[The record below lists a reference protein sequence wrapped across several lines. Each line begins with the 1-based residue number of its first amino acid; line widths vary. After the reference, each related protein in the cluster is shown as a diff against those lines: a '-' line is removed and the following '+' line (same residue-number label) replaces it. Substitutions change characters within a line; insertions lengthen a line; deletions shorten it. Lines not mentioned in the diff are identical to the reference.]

1 MHSAPQKSKLQRKR
15 GFTMIELIVTISIF
29 TMVTSVVLA
38 NYPKFSSRIVL
49 ENVAH
54 QIALT
59 VREAQTY
66 GLSVRG
72 FDNSGTTVFPGYG
85 VYFPAPGVGSKTFTL
100 FADPN
105 DDQRYDLSVC
115 RSTGSECLQEST
127 IRSAEHIYLLCGN
140 LKTTGGTIENPG
152 AADCSLS
159 SLHVGF
165 RRPDPDANIVG
176 YSETDGDYRAFSD
189 AEVVV
194 ISPRGDMKTIVI
206 WTTGQISVE

>member
-1 MHSAPQKSKLQRKR
+1 
-15 GFTMIELIVTISIF
+15 MIELVVTVSIF
-29 TMVTSVVLA
+29 VMITSILLA

-54 QIALT
+54 QVALT
-59 VREAQTY
+59 VREAQAY

-85 VYFPAPGVGSKTFTL
+85 VYFPTPGPGSKSFIL
-100 FADPN
+100 FADAD
-105 DDQRYDLSVC
+105 DDQKYDLSVC
-115 RSTGSECLQEST
+115 KSTGSECVEEST
-127 IRSAEHIYLLCGN
+127 IRSTEHIYLLCGG
-140 LKTTGGTIENPG
+140 LKTYGGTIQSPG
-152 AADCSLS
+152 PGADCSLS

-176 YSETDGDYRAFSD
+176 YSETAGSDVAFSD
-189 AEVVV
+189 AEVVI
-194 ISPRGDMKTIVI
+194 ISPHGDVKMVVL